1 MSPINVNV
9 PPPVPETKTEAKTET
24 ETKDP
29 KPVETDETVTKL
41 KEEEAK
47 RQEQDE
53 KEEKERALVEEGKI
67 EELKKTAKTD
77 EEMAAVEKLETAE
90 AARKEE
96 FRTAQEKKRQAA
108 LLAISKAGEQ
118 AAKGLSDMGLARAKA
133 AESYR
138 QQKME
143 FLKEKLKIQEEERK
157 NLVNMAE
164 YATRMTQAAD
174 AKGIEENIIQSL
186 SQAIGALRRISVILR
201 NNAQFWTQMAT
212 ACEKLGGQKTEGLR
226 RDINRYKGKP
236 ERLCVATSR
245 VGRTQ
250 HPPCGL
256 SHHGT
261 FGSRPRRS
269 FTAHRSFCLHPRYRS
284 VVWIETCPSR
294 N

>member
-1 MSPINVNV
+1 
-9 PPPVPETKTEAKTET
+9 
-24 ETKDP
+24 
-29 KPVETDETVTKL
+29 
-41 KEEEAK
+41 
-47 RQEQDE
+47 
-53 KEEKERALVEEGKI
+53 
-67 EELKKTAKTD
+67 
-77 EEMAAVEKLETAE
+77 
-90 AARKEE
+90 
-96 FRTAQEKKRQAA
+96 
-108 LLAISKAGEQ
+108 
-118 AAKGLSDMGLARAKA
+118 MGLARAKA

-245 VGRTQ
+245 VAD
-250 HPPCGL
+250 P
-256 SHHGT
+256 SI
-261 FGSRPRRS
+261 RPAV
-269 FTAHRSFCLHPRYRS
+269 FCVTAHLVRGPGAHSLHIEASACTRGTVRSS
-284 VVWIETCPSR
+284 G
-294 N
+294 